1 MTDELDKKNNVELY
15 LHVDRKVDAVKVDL
29 GVVREV
35 EMEIKKTLERLEGRV
50 DNGLSRTGQENKNTL
65 AEHSIKFV
73 ELGHSMKEIGAAV
86 KEVSDRT
93 NLIYKGILG
102 IFFTVLL
109 GGFVGF
115 MFKELPTW
123 FR

>member
-1 MTDELDKKNNVELY
+1 LDQKKNVELY
-15 LHVDRKVDAVKVDL
+15 LHVDKKVDDVKHQL
-29 GVVREV
+29 GAVREV
-35 EMEIKKTLERLEGRV
+35 EMEIKKTLERLEQRV
-50 DNGLSRTGQENKNTL
+50 DNGVSRTGQDNKTTL
-65 AEHSIKFV
+65 AEHSMKFV
-73 ELGHSMKEIGAAV
+73 ELHHTLTNISAAV
-86 KEVSDRT
+86 KEVSERT

-115 MFKELPTW
+115 VVKELPSW